1 MTDLDVET
9 VEGNLD
15 VEAVEA
21 IEADV
26 PEYVLYG
33 GKGGVGKTTM
43 AAATG
48 LASAADGVR
57 TLVVSTDP
65 AHSLSDA
72 VGVEI
77 GSEPTRI
84 TENAPVWGVEIDPD
98 AAMAETPLFDEDG
111 SFGGLG
117 GMGDLLDSVAPETGE
132 EGAGVSAMPGTDE
145 AAAVQQLLRFMDDD
159 RFDRVVVDTAPTG
172 HTLRLLELPDVMDSM
187 VGRALKFR
195 RSIGSMMDRVGGL
208 FGGGADD
215 DADTMS
221 DGLSEQQADDLE
233 ALQER
238 IERLRG
244 TLRDPAQTDFRIV
257 MVPEEMS
264 VLESERLRDRLDAFG
279 IPVGMVVVNRIMEDL
294 ADVTGTVEVDATG
307 AFVSP
312 DLEDCAFCAR
322 RWEVQQDALAAAQN
336 LFRNHDVARVP
347 LFAEEVRGE
356 ESLKLVAACL
366 SA

>member
-1 MTDLDVET
+1 MTE
-9 VEGNLD
+9 LD
-15 VEAVEA
+15 VEAVDE
-21 IEADV
+21 IEADA

-48 LASAADGVR
+48 LASAAEGTK

-72 VGVEI
+72 IGVEVDA
-77 GSEPTRI
+77 EPTRI
-84 TENAPVWGVEIDPD
+84 TEDDPAWGVEIDPD
-98 AAMAETPLFDEDG
+98 AAMAETPLFEEDG

-117 GMGDLLDSVAPETGE
+117 GMGDLLDQVAPDAGG
-132 EGAGVSAMPGTDE
+132 GAGLSSMPGTDE

-187 VGRALKFR
+187 VGRALKIR
-195 RSIGSMMDRVGGL
+195 QTIGGMMGRVGGL
-208 FGGGADD
+208 FGGGD
-215 DADTMS
+215 DAGDES
-221 DGLSEQQADDLE
+221 PDGLSEEEVDDLE

-244 TLRDPAQTDFRIV
+244 TLRDPARTDFRIV

-279 IPVGMVVVNRIMEDL
+279 IPVGMVVVNRVLEDL
-294 ADVTGTVEVDATG
+294 ADVTDTTG
-307 AFVSP
+307 SFVSP
-312 DLEDCAFCAR
+312 NHDTCEFCAR
-322 RWEVQQDALAAAQN
+322 RWEVQQEALARAQD
-336 LFRNHDVARVP
+336 LFRDHGVARVP

-356 ESLKLVAACL
+356 KSLRVVAACL

>member
-1 MTDLDVET
+1 MTDLDVE
-9 VEGNLD
+9 
-15 VEAVEA
+15 AVEE
-21 IEADV
+21 IEADA

-48 LASAADGVR
+48 LASAAEGTR

-72 VGVEI
+72 LGVEI
-77 GSEPTRI
+77 DAEPTRI
-84 TENAPVWGVEIDPD
+84 ADDPAWGVEIDPD
-98 AAMAETPLFDEDG
+98 AAMAETPLFEADG

-117 GMGDLLDSVAPETGE
+117 GMGDLLDTVAPEAGD
-132 EGAGVSAMPGTDE
+132 GAGLSSVPGTDE

-187 VGRALKFR
+187 VGRALKLR
-195 RSIGSMMDRVGGL
+195 QTLGGVMDRVGGL
-208 FGGGADD
+208 FGGDDGIEGD
-215 DADTMS
+215 DAVEG
-221 DGLSEQQADDLE
+221 GLSAEEADDLE

-244 TLRDPAQTDFRIV
+244 TLRDPARTDFRIV

-279 IPVGMVVVNRIMEDL
+279 IPVGMVVVNRVMEDL
-294 ADVTGTVEVDATG
+294 ADVADTAGE
-307 AFVSP
+307 FVSP
-312 DLEDCAFCAR
+312 NLEDCAFCAR
-322 RWEVQQDALAAAQN
+322 RWEVQQDALAAAQD
-336 LFRNHDVARVP
+336 LFREYRVARVP

-356 ESLKLVAACL
+356 KRLRLVAACL
-366 SA
+366 AA